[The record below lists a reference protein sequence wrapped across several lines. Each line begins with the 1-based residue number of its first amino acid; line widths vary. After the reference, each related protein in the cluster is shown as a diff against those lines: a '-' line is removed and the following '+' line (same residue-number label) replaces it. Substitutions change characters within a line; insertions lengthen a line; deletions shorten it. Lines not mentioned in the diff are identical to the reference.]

1 MEPSEPTAASSL
13 NASHKHHPGM
23 PPTPAIVFTPDAARS
38 HKRPFWSL
46 SPHLARVEV
55 AAQRGLWKRFCPL
68 CRAAG
73 PLRVFNKR
81 SKYGLLPYFKYSYRQ
96 ELNGLQSTALLCGFG
111 FSPAKPL
118 PLGASSTSFRFAF
131 GSPSQA
137 EALRRPTAAVVDHAL
152 GGRT

>member
-1 MEPSEPTAASSL
+1 MSPIGNQAVFFITIDIIIVLMPRLRTHSSI
-13 NASHKHHPGM
+13 G
-23 PPTPAIVFTPDAARS
+23 AARS

-118 PLGASSTSFRFAF
+118 PLGASSTCR
-131 GSPSQA
+131 
-137 EALRRPTAAVVDHAL
+137 
-152 GGRT
+152 GGRGVSREKKTSYQSLKRAG